1 MVSDAEKYKAEDDKQ
16 RERVSSKNDL
26 EAYAFQVKSL
36 YVRKVFI
43 CKFLS
48 TPNKVFSLLNFVQKL
63 KKIILFDT
71 LICFQKVSLQTIFYI
86 ETGLPLTWKNLEFL
100 KF

>member
-36 YVRKVFI
+36 YVELSVSFCVQIGNCTFEKLSLLVSKLF
-43 CKFLS
+43 KFLS
-48 TPNKVFSLLNFVQKL
+48 TPNKVFSL
-63 KKIILFDT
+63 
-71 LICFQKVSLQTIFYI
+71 
-86 ETGLPLTWKNLEFL
+86 
-100 KF
+100 